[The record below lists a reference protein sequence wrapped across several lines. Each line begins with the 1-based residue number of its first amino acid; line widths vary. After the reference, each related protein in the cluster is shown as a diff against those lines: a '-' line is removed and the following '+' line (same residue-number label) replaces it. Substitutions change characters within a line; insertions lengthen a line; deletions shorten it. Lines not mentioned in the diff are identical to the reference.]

1 MFERFFSMLGR
12 EISSGVRDVVH
23 SEEFR
28 DLKQEVKDTVRD
40 AVGEGKS
47 RHRGR
52 RNRHRPPQPPISSD
66 PSVQAEV
73 RPLRYSDSRFPWKQ
87 VSSILLLIFGG
98 IFGVVS
104 AGLLIGLIVAAAT
117 MSAASVVLTLA
128 SVTIPFGGLSAW
140 MLTQGCRV
148 RGRLNR
154 IARYLNGIGTANFC
168 SVDQLARLV
177 RKSPTFVVKD
187 LEKMIRS
194 NMLPDGYLD
203 DQKTC
208 LMLGEETYQQYL
220 QAQQSMEERE
230 RRNAQKEEPEES
242 TAPSKGRELLNQI
255 SQAKIFITDEVI
267 LLKISRLESVT
278 EKILNYVEAH
288 PEKESQI
295 RKFNEYYLP
304 TTLKLIHSYCHFDS
318 QPVQGENITSAK
330 KQIRESLD
338 TINTAF
344 ENLLDSLF
352 GDATMDISSDISVL
366 EVMLAREGLTG
377 DDFKKSDDIK

>member
-12 EISSGVRDVVH
+12 EIGNSVRGVVH

-28 DLKQEVKDTVRD
+28 DLKQEVKDTIQD
-40 AVGEGKS
+40 AVGDGGS
-47 RHRGR
+47 RKRHHRA
-52 RNRHRPPQPPISSD
+52 RPPKRPKIPYPDSSY
-66 PSVQAEV
+66 PAEA

-98 IFGVVS
+98 ILGVFS
-104 AGLLIGLIVAAAT
+104 AIMLMGLIVASVS
-117 MSAASVVLTLA
+117 MSAMNTILAIIIVLLP
-128 SVTIPFGGLSAW
+128 SSGLSTW
-140 MLTQGCRV
+140 MLTLGFKL

-154 IARYLNGIGTANFC
+154 IVRYLNGVGSANFC
-168 SVDQLARLV
+168 SIEQLAKLV
-177 RKSPTFVVKD
+177 NKSPNYVVKD

-203 DQKTC
+203 DQRTC
-208 LMLGEETYQQYL
+208 LMIGEETYQQYL
-220 QAQQSMEERE
+220 QAQQSMQDRE
-230 RRNAQKEEPEES
+230 RTNPDKNEDAKETSE
-242 TAPSKGRELLNQI
+242 PSKGRDLLNQI
-255 SQAKIFITDEVI
+255 SQAKNFITDDGI
-267 LLKISRLESVT
+267 LFKISRIENVT
-278 EKILNYVEAH
+278 EKILSYVEAH

-295 RKFNEYYLP
+295 RKFNQYYLP
-304 TTLKLIHSYCHFDS
+304 TTLKLIHSYCHFDC

-377 DDFKKSDDIK
+377 DDFKIK

>member
-12 EISSGVRDVVH
+12 EIGNSVRGVVH

-28 DLKQEVKDTVRD
+28 DLKQEVKDTIHD
-40 AVGEGKS
+40 AVGDGGS
-47 RHRGR
+47 RKRHHRAR
-52 RNRHRPPQPPISSD
+52 APKRPKTSYPDSSY
-66 PSVQAEV
+66 PAEA

-98 IFGVVS
+98 ILGVFSVV
-104 AGLLIGLIVAAAT
+104 LLMGLIVASISMTAMNTILAGI
-117 MSAASVVLTLA
+117 VVLLPT
-128 SVTIPFGGLSAW
+128 SGLSTW
-140 MLTQGCRV
+140 MLTLGIKL

-154 IARYLNGIGTANFC
+154 IVRYLNGVGNANFC
-168 SVDQLARLV
+168 SVEQLARLV
-177 RKSPTFVVKD
+177 NKSPSFVVKD
-187 LEKMIRS
+187 LEKMIRT

-203 DQKTC
+203 DQRTC
-208 LMLGEETYQQYL
+208 LMIGEETYQQYL
-220 QAQQSMEERE
+220 QAQQSMQDRE
-230 RRNAQKEEPEES
+230 SGNADKEEKVEEKS
-242 TAPSKGRELLNQI
+242 EPSKGRDLLNQI
-255 SQAKIFITDEVI
+255 SQAKNFITDDGI
-267 LLKISRLESVT
+267 LFKISRIENVT
-278 EKILNYVEAH
+278 EKILSYVEAH
-288 PEKESQI
+288 PEKQSQI

-330 KQIRESLD
+330 TQIRESLD

-377 DDFKKSDDIK
+377 DEFKIK

>member
-12 EISSGVRDVVH
+12 EIGNSVRGVVH

-28 DLKQEVKDTVRD
+28 DLKQEVKDTIHD
-40 AVGEGKS
+40 AVGDGGS
-47 RHRGR
+47 RKRHHRAR
-52 RNRHRPPQPPISSD
+52 SQKRQQTPYPDSSY
-66 PSVQAEV
+66 PAEA

-98 IFGVVS
+98 ILGVFSVV
-104 AGLLIGLIVAAAT
+104 LLMGLIVASISMTAMNTILAT
-117 MSAASVVLTLA
+117 IVILLPTS
-128 SVTIPFGGLSAW
+128 GLSTW
-140 MLTQGCRV
+140 MLTLGIKL

-154 IARYLNGIGTANFC
+154 IVRYLNGVGSANFC
-168 SVDQLARLV
+168 SIEQLAKLV
-177 RKSPTFVVKD
+177 NKSPSFVVKD
-187 LEKMIRS
+187 LEKMIRT

-203 DQKTC
+203 DQRTC
-208 LMLGEETYQQYL
+208 LMIGEETYQQYL
-220 QAQQSMEERE
+220 MAQQSMQDRE
-230 RRNAQKEEPEES
+230 SSNAGKKEEAEKTSE
-242 TAPSKGRELLNQI
+242 PSKGRDLLNQI
-255 SQAKIFITDEVI
+255 SQAKNFITDDGI
-267 LLKISRLESVT
+267 LFKISRIENVT
-278 EKILNYVEAH
+278 EKILSYVEAH

-377 DDFKKSDDIK
+377 DEFKIK

>member
-12 EISSGVRDVVH
+12 EIGNSVRGVVH

-28 DLKQEVKDTVRD
+28 DLKQEVKDTIHD
-40 AVGEGKS
+40 AVGVGGS
-47 RHRGR
+47 RMRHHRA
-52 RNRHRPPQPPISSD
+52 RPPKQPKAPYPDSSY
-66 PSVQAEV
+66 PAEA

-98 IFGVVS
+98 ILGVFS
-104 AGLLIGLIVAAAT
+104 AIMLMGLIVA
-117 MSAASVVLTLA
+117 SVSMTAMNTVLAILIVLLP
-128 SVTIPFGGLSAW
+128 SSGLSTW
-140 MLTQGCRV
+140 MLALGIKL

-154 IARYLNGIGTANFC
+154 IVRYLNGVGSANFC
-168 SVDQLARLV
+168 SIEQLAKLV
-177 RKSPTFVVKD
+177 NKSPNFVVKD

-203 DQKTC
+203 DQRTC
-208 LMLGEETYQQYL
+208 LMIGKETYQQYL
-220 QAQQSMEERE
+220 QAQQSMQDRE
-230 RRNAQKEEPEES
+230 RSNVEKKEDTEE
-242 TAPSKGRELLNQI
+242 TGEPSKGRDLLNQI
-255 SQAKIFITDEVI
+255 SQAKNFITDDGV
-267 LLKISRLESVT
+267 LFKISRIENVT
-278 EKILNYVEAH
+278 EKILSYVEDH

-377 DDFKKSDDIK
+377 DEFKIK

>member
-12 EISSGVRDVVH
+12 EIGNSVRGVVH

-28 DLKQEVKDTVRD
+28 DLKQEVKDTIYD
-40 AVGEGKS
+40 AVGDGGS
-47 RHRGR
+47 RKRHHRAR
-52 RNRHRPPQPPISSD
+52 APKRPKAPYPDSSY
-66 PSVQAEV
+66 PAEA

-98 IFGVVS
+98 ILGVFSVV
-104 AGLLIGLIVAAAT
+104 LLMGLIVASISMTAMNTILAGI
-117 MSAASVVLTLA
+117 VVLLPT
-128 SVTIPFGGLSAW
+128 SGLSTW
-140 MLTQGCRV
+140 MLTLGIKL

-154 IARYLNGIGTANFC
+154 IVRYLNGVGNANFC
-168 SVDQLARLV
+168 SVEQLARLV
-177 RKSPTFVVKD
+177 NKSPSFVVKD
-187 LEKMIRS
+187 LEKMIRT

-203 DQKTC
+203 DQRTC
-208 LMLGEETYQQYL
+208 LMIGEKTYQQYL
-220 QAQQSMEERE
+220 QAQQSMQDRE
-230 RRNAQKEEPEES
+230 SGNADKEEKAEEKS
-242 TAPSKGRELLNQI
+242 EPSKGRDLLNQI
-255 SQAKIFITDEVI
+255 SQAKNFITDDGI
-267 LLKISRLESVT
+267 LFKISRIENVT
-278 EKILNYVEAH
+278 EKILSYVEAH
-288 PEKESQI
+288 PEKQSQI

-330 KQIRESLD
+330 TQIRESLD

-377 DDFKKSDDIK
+377 DEFKIK

>member
-12 EISSGVRDVVH
+12 EISNSVRGVVH

-28 DLKQEVKDTVRD
+28 DLKQEVKETFQD
-40 AVGEGKS
+40 AVGDGNS
-47 RHRGR
+47 RR
-52 RNRHRPPQPPISSD
+52 RSRKNRHRPPRPPFSSD
-66 PSVQAEV
+66 PSVPVEA

-104 AGLLIGLIVAAAT
+104 ASLMIALVVAAAT
-117 MSAASVVLTLA
+117 LSAADVLLTLA
-128 SVTIPFGGLSAW
+128 SITVPFTGLSAW
-140 MLTQGCRV
+140 MITLGCRI

-154 IARYLNGIGTANFC
+154 IVRYLNGVGTANFC
-168 SVDQLARLV
+168 SVDQLAKLV
-177 RKSPTFVVKD
+177 RKSPAFVAKD

-194 NMLPDGYLD
+194 NMLPNGYLD
-203 DQKTC
+203 DQKTV

-230 RRNAQKEEPEES
+230 RRSAQKKEPEES
-242 TAPSKGRELLNQI
+242 AAPSKGRDLLNQI
-255 SQAKIFITDEVI
+255 SQAKNFITDEVV

-278 EKILNYVEAH
+278 EKILNYVEEH
-288 PEKESQI
+288 PEKGSQI

-304 TTLKLIHSYCHFDS
+304 TTLKLIHSYCHFDN

-377 DDFKKSDDIK
+377 DDFKKSDDTK

>member
-12 EISSGVRDVVH
+12 EISNSVSDVVH

-28 DLKQEVKDTVRD
+28 DLKQEVKDTFHD
-40 AVGEGKS
+40 AVGEGSSRRRSRRS
-47 RHRGR
+47 RHRS
-52 RNRHRPPQPPISSD
+52 PQPPISSD
-66 PSVQAEV
+66 PSVQADI

-98 IFGVVS
+98 VFALTSLLLMVGV
-104 AGLLIGLIVAAAT
+104 ITMAAT
-117 MSAASVVLTLA
+117 GQAAYLIWATL
-128 SVTIPFGGLSAW
+128 STTIPFGGISAW
-140 MLTQGCRV
+140 MITQGCRI

-154 IARYLNGIGTANFC
+154 IVRYLSGVGNAKFC
-168 SVDQLARLV
+168 SVDQLAKLV
-177 RKSPTFVVKD
+177 RKTPAFVVKD

-220 QAQQSMEERE
+220 HAQQSMEERE
-230 RRNAQKEEPEES
+230 RRNYQKEEQEAG

-278 EKILNYVEAH
+278 EKILNYVEEH

-295 RKFNEYYLP
+295 RKFNDYYLP

-377 DDFKKSDDIK
+377 DDFKKSDNTK